1 MRTVAP
7 VLTGPDPMAGHNLL
21 CRAHA
26 ISEAMTVDAVITL
39 DECQLSSQT
48 VLAVAQAGYRK
59 GRFMTTGQT
68 RVEQMLQDAA
78 RWLADKARIR
88 GPEDDVVDPHDYPVP
103 DGGYLGAVRNEYDTK
118 TGEWSLNGPVWH
130 TGQAIRAVLIAH
142 RHSADTTY
150 LDAARAMGEYVL
162 RNIVTDPSDPND
174 GLLLAY
180 EGDNV
185 TVNNQTAF
193 ETLPGLYDLAEAT
206 GDQEWIAQARRAA
219 DFAIGGFNPAEGLI
233 ADHYHVN
240 NRSFIID
247 PDNVLPGRIALDDA
261 ALATLSDLTGDPRY
275 RDVFLAMAD
284 RALRDE
290 DPAGTWVVYPPWHRD
305 TGRLHIRA
313 SWWWGYPMLTAHDL
327 TGEQRFM
334 DAAIRAGDWFL
345 SQQHLDGGFPYAP
358 LVSGNHG
365 SFALATS
372 GSAVSIII
380 WATLFR
386 RTGDERYREP
396 IRRSLRF
403 LTAAQ
408 LSVDAD
414 DPNVRGALWETLN
427 VPDGT
432 VAPGYRVRDIAPIFA
447 VRAADTLLSHPELIP
462 DEIEPLSNAM
472 PW

>member
-1 MRTVAP
+1 MSFQTTLA
-7 VLTGPDPMAGHNLL
+7 
-21 CRAHA
+21 
-26 ISEAMTVDAVITL
+26 DAVRYHASDVHEQCAGDMTG
-39 DECQLSSQT
+39 Q
-48 VLAVAQAGYRK
+48 GYRMAS
-59 GRFMTTGQT
+59 GRRQA
-68 RVEQMLQDAA
+68 EQMLQNAA
-78 RWLADKARIR
+78 RWLADTARIR
-88 GPEDDVVDPHDYPVP
+88 GPDDVFVDPRDYPIP
-103 DGGYLGAVRNEYDTK
+103 DGGFLGAVRNEYDTR
-118 TGEWSLNGPVWH
+118 TAEWSLNGPVWH

-142 RHSADTTY
+142 RHGG
-150 LDAARAMGEYVL
+150 DAMLLEAALAMGDYVA
-162 RNIVTDPSDPND
+162 RNIVSDPAGSND

-185 TVNNQTAF
+185 TVNNQTVF
-193 ETLPGLYDLAEAT
+193 ETLPGLFDLAEVT
-206 GDQEWIAQARRAA
+206 GDDAWIGHARRVA
-219 DFAIGGFNPAEGLI
+219 DFALGGYNASEGLL

-240 NRSFIID
+240 DRRFIID
-247 PDNVLPGRIALDDA
+247 PDNVLPGRITLDDA
-261 ALATLSDLTGDPRY
+261 VLATLSDLTGDVRY
-275 RDVFLAMAD
+275 RDVFLAMVG

-327 TGEQRFM
+327 TGDVRFL
-334 DAAIRAGDWFL
+334 DAAVRAGDWYL
-345 SQQHLDGGFPYAP
+345 QQQHLDGGFPYAP
-358 LVSGNHG
+358 LVSGKHG

-372 GSAVSIII
+372 GSAVSIIL
-380 WATLFR
+380 WASIFA

-403 LTAAQ
+403 LAAAQ
-408 LSVDAD
+408 LAPDAD

-447 VRAADTLLSHPELIP
+447 VRAVDALLRQPDLLP